1 MAGAYARNIKANI
14 KGGVCGSGVSKD
26 AKIPLT
32 VPRAVRMKISACQLY
47 IDCPNRMFDNM
58 KRLVVSAALAMICG
72 MDAIQ
77 LTHGFV
83 RIVFVED
90 VLDKRDSEKN

>member
-1 MAGAYARNIKANI
+1 MVGAYARNIKANI

-26 AKIPLT
+26 AKTPLT
-32 VPRAVRMKISACQLY
+32 VPRAVRMEISACQLK
-47 IDCPNRMFDNM
+47 RM
-58 KRLVVSAALAMICG
+58 VVSAALAMICG